1 MYPKSYW
8 KVQEPQIM
16 RAFKENESIVLDL
29 CTFMQLQ
36 NLDVRLITWNKLCN
50 SHNLFCV
57 IRKKLYFCSRKNSDS
72 YAKS

>member
-36 NLDVRLITWNKLCN
+36 NLDVRLITWSKLCN
-50 SHNLFCV
+50 SHNLF
-57 IRKKLYFCSRKNSDS
+57 
-72 YAKS
+72 A